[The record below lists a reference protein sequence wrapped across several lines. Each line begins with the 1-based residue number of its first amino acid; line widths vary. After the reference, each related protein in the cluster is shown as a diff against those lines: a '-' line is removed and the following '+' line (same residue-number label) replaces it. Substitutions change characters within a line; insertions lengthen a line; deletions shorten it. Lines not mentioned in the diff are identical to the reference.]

1 MAKPKEEILILIADS
16 DPKSLQVIPI
26 LLHKLGYMKVL
37 EGKDRAEAETAIKSN
52 SRSNFGMSG
61 LLGGAA
67 PKEVTDF
74 DLIMIDADITPDGGV
89 KLITDIRKRFGADKP
104 AILFTAKDGMDDV
117 LAQALKTGA
126 NDAIVKPFSKDMLG
140 IKLNVLLGSDKAP
153 KIKSFSFTPPGKSAQ
168 PPAKP
173 KQEEPPARAVQPAV
187 VVKPTA
193 LLPPAVQPVRVPQA
207 SAAVKGSGPATV
219 QSTTGGV
226 SFQSRG
232 GGKKTYSTDGDPTA
246 VLVDGKIDGHYH
258 EQVNVIG
265 GGQNCYWARRVG
277 EQERVRLEYLSA
289 KGTPTGMEAK
299 VVPLEEFMYSF
310 VLCDKSNCHI
320 MERLAGEGR

>member
-1 MAKPKEEILILIADS
+1 MAKPKEESLILVADS

-26 LLHKLGYMKVL
+26 LLHKLGYMNVL
-37 EGKDRAEAETAIKSN
+37 EAKDREEAETAIKSN
-52 SRSNFGMSG
+52 SRANTGMSG

-67 PKEVTDF
+67 PKESMSI
-74 DLIMIDADITPDGGV
+74 DLIMIDADITPGGGV
-89 KLITDIRKRFGADKP
+89 KLIADLRARFGKDKP
-104 AILFTAKDGMDDV
+104 AILFTAKAGMDEV
-117 LAQALKTGA
+117 LTQALKTGA
-126 NDAIVKPFSKDMLG
+126 NDAIAKPFSKDMLG

-153 KIKSFSFTPPGKSAQ
+153 KIQSFAFTPPSKSAQ
-168 PPAKP
+168 TQAKP
-173 KQEEPPARAVQPAV
+173 KKEEPPIRFAQPAAL
-187 VVKPTA
+187 VKPAA
-193 LLPPAVQPVRVPQA
+193 LLPPAMEPVRFPQA
-207 SAAVKGSGPATV
+207 SAALKVNGPAPS
-219 QSTTGGV
+219 QSTKAGT
-226 SFQSRG
+226 SFVGRNT
-232 GGKKTYSTDGDPTA
+232 KKTYSTDGEPTA
-246 VLVDGKIDGHYH
+246 VLLDGKIDGHYH

-310 VLCDKSNCHI
+310 VLCDTGNCHI